1 MEIVAFKVCEVGKE
15 TQGEGQGLRRGE
27 SKAHKLHGSRKK
39 APGSEEGESEELGEG
54 NQQSEYI
61 T

>member
-1 MEIVAFKVCEVGKE
+1 MRWVKE
-15 TQGEGQGLRRGE
+15 TQGEGQVLRRGE

-39 APGSEEGESEELGEG
+39 APGSEEGGSEEVGEG

-61 T
+61 I